1 MKVKVV
7 CFTAAINTFQ
17 KVQLLPQRQI
27 VSVSSLCHI
36 FFKICYSYETQRQV
50 NGGQGVFHAICG

>member
-36 FFKICYSYETQRQV
+36 FLKFATVTRPKDK
-50 NGGQGVFHAICG
+50 